1 MTTWE
6 HTLNGLIVLGGAV
19 LLIWFVVVAFRKEE
33 GESRFAAIGR
43 GLWAIIVVIIVASL
57 IYVLFYRLSG

>member
-6 HTLNGLIVLGGAV
+6 HTLNGLIVLGGAGA
-19 LLIWFVVVAFRKEE
+19 LIWAVVAAFRKEE

-43 GLWAIIVVIIVASL
+43 GLWAIIVVTIFASL
-57 IYVLFYRLSG
+57 VYVLFYRLSG